1 MTAEPFP
8 PIACPSLY
16 ASYLCSS
23 DTVQFPV
30 PSPLFPLV
38 KPLSLSALAV
48 LGAVSRSV
56 RYGFDIMDA
65 TSLPSGTVYPVLGRL
80 ERDGY
85 VRSKWESVT
94 VAQREK
100 RPPRRYYEITAAGSR
115 AFAASVEHY
124 RTLGG
129 RLELLPKRPAR

>member
-1 MTAEPFP
+1 M
-8 PIACPSLY
+8 
-16 ASYLCSS
+16 
-23 DTVQFPV
+23 
-30 PSPLFPLV
+30 
-38 KPLSLSALAV
+38 KPLSLSSIAV
-48 LGAVSRSV
+48 LAAISQGI

-65 TSLPSGTVYPVLGRL
+65 AELPSGTVYPVLGRL

-85 VRSKWESVT
+85 VRSKWESHA

-115 AFAASVEHY
+115 TLAASVEHY

-129 RLELLPKRPAR
+129 KLGLTRPKPSSR

>member
-1 MTAEPFP
+1 M
-8 PIACPSLY
+8 
-16 ASYLCSS
+16 
-23 DTVQFPV
+23 
-30 PSPLFPLV
+30 
-38 KPLSLSALAV
+38 KPLSLSTLAV
-48 LGAVSRSV
+48 LGAISQGI

-65 TSLPSGTVYPVLGRL
+65 AELPSGTVYPALGRL

-85 VRSKWESVT
+85 VRSKWESQT

-115 AFAASVEHY
+115 ALAASVEHY

-129 RLELLPKRPAR
+129 KLGLTRAKPSSR